1 MVKLTIDNKAIEVE
15 NEVTTILEAAEKA
28 HISIPTLCYH
38 EDLTPIGSCRLCTVE
53 VSHNGKSGIVTAC
66 NYPVA
71 DGMTVIT
78 NSEKVI
84 GLRKM
89 AMELLLAQCP
99 QSEKIQQL
107 ARQLGVKQTR
117 FAVKTQDC
125 ILCQRCFK
133 ACHEIVGAG
142 AINFTTKC
150 LNLGTDEASI
160 SIDTEKCIGCGS
172 CTYVCPTDAI
182 TLTDAGTKRV
192 LTLTSPK
199 VQKLEFTLK
208 QCKKC
213 GFYWA
218 PEKQLEFICKT
229 TGQPLEIFD
238 LCPDCRD

>member
-1 MVKLTIDNKAIEVE
+1 MVRLTIDNKAIEVTDG
-15 NEVTTILEAAEKA
+15 VTTILKAAEKA

-38 EDLTPIGSCRLCTVE
+38 EKLTPIGSCRLCLVE
-53 VSHNGKSGIVTAC
+53 VNQNSKSGIVTAC

-71 DGMTVIT
+71 DGMVITT

-84 GLRKM
+84 NLRKM
-89 AMELLLAQCP
+89 AVELLLAQCP
-99 QSEKIQQL
+99 QSEIIQQL
-107 ARQLGVKQTR
+107 ARQLGVKHTR

-133 ACHEIVGAG
+133 ACHEIVGAN
-142 AINFTTKC
+142 AIEFTTKC

-160 SIDTEKCIGCGS
+160 GIDAEKCIGCGS
-172 CTYVCPTDAI
+172 CTYVCPTAAI
-182 TLTDAGTKRV
+182 TLSDVGDKRF

-199 VQKLEFTLK
+199 AQRIEFTLK

-218 PEKQLEFICKT
+218 PEKQLAFICET
-229 TGQPLEIFD
+229 TGQPAEIFD